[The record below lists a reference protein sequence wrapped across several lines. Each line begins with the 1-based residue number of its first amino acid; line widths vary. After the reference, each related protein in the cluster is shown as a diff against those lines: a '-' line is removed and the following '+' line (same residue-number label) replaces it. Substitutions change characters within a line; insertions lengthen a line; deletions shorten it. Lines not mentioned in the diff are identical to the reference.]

1 MHISGLSNTS
11 SAPRNAFHG
20 SLRAICRLSAC
31 MLLSVI
37 LLSGCGGY
45 SGDTPIERVSK
56 ALADKANFSVVLAD
70 AKEENGQYFQKLY
83 VVEEGK
89 EQPEAT
95 DWLETSQ
102 EDFESMIPL
111 MGMTVFSKKDGQ
123 ESFEAAPPGYEYVGD
138 SRYGE
143 WQRDS
148 SGGSF
153 WMYYGQYRLMSDL
166 LGWGRVR
173 QGDYATYQNHR
184 QNSQPYYGPN
194 KEYGMNGE
202 ATRKKHPEFFQRAQ
216 SKEVMKK
223 SSFANKVQSRIG
235 RTSTSSMR
243 ARSGGVGK

>member
-1 MHISGLSNTS
+1 VPTTRQFRPTTGNL
-11 SAPRNAFHG
+11 PLPF
-20 SLRAICRLSAC
+20 SLLAA
-31 MLLSVI
+31 MLLAT
-37 LLSGCGGY
+37 LLVSGCGGY
-45 SGDTPIERVSK
+45 SGETPIERVRQ
-56 ALADKANFSVVLAD
+56 ALADKGDYSIVLAD
-70 AKEENGQYFQKLY
+70 AKEENGQYFEKLY

-102 EDFESMIPL
+102 SDFEAMVPL
-111 MGMTVFSKKDGQ
+111 IGMTVFNKKGSE
-123 ESFEAAPPGYEYVGD
+123 ESFEAAPPGYEHVGD
-138 SRYGE
+138 PKYGE

-173 QGDYATYQNHR
+173 QNDYATYQDHR
-184 QNSQPYYGPN
+184 RNGQPYYGPN

-202 ATRKKHPEFFQRAQ
+202 MTRKKHPDFFQRAQ
-216 SKEVMKK
+216 SKEVMKR
-223 SSFANKVQSRIG
+223 SSFSNKVQSRIG